1 MVLILYFRSTV
12 PTISSF
18 NKHFEVGEE
27 AEVLENGEYGRCKI
41 LDKHDDVRGNTVY
54 FVQSGGHREDYLRD
68 LRALSSNSPQPDT
81 STAKPK
87 YSKED
92 DEAQSKKT
100 LRAMM
105 KLRVEETTPN
115 LLNTWKDI
123 TDVEAAVCD
132 IIWPLYANW
141 LHERLG
147 PCTRNAKF
155 EWSPSTDEPT
165 SVTIYITCETEPE
178 TWKCSIVEEETLNA
192 VPETLR
198 SSIHI
203 VIQRGKPHLSCDP
216 SRSDSVQQKDL
227 VLTIEE
233 I

>member
-1 MVLILYFRSTV
+1 M
-12 PTISSF
+12 SSF

-27 AEVLENGEYGRCKI
+27 AEVLENSEYERCKI

-54 FVQSGGHREDYLRD
+54 FVQSGGHREVYLRD

-81 STAKPK
+81 STVKPK

-92 DEAQSKKT
+92 NEAQAKDT
-100 LRAMM
+100 LRAIM
-105 KLRVEETTPN
+105 KLRVKEIAPTLPD
-115 LLNTWKDI
+115 TWKDI

-132 IIWPLYANW
+132 IIWPLYGNW

-147 PCTRNAKF
+147 SCTRNAEF
-155 EWSPSTDEPT
+155 EWSPSTDELT
-165 SVTIYITCETEPE
+165 SVTMYITCERKPE
-178 TWKCSIVEEETLNA
+178 KWESRVIEEETLNA

-203 VIQRGKPHLSCDP
+203 VIQGGETCLYCDP
-216 SRSDSVQQKDL
+216 SRPDVRAHESTAYYFPAAPVR
-227 VLTIEE
+227 E
-233 I
+233 